1 MLSQEQLHAQIADP
15 NLCSASYLS
24 DLEALQQTYPYVTSF
39 SILYLKTLAKEQD
52 VRLSKALEQHAFTI
66 QNRVILYD
74 LLVESSVI
82 EEKSRHEETS
92 HKVSTVPA
100 YEEIQSEVLQ
110 EYPSDELH
118 VEENSIKENPIAE
131 TLLNE
136 SDVEENTI
144 EENPIAE
151 TLLNESDVEENA
163 IEENPIAETLLNGS
177 DIEENAIEEN
187 PIEEDVVAENL
198 VEANQTEEPET
209 TKEPDPLDKLLRA
222 SLISSSFVDLTYTD
236 ELKSLQEEPKVQ
248 EQNNVEVHEVAKPSA
263 PQERQ
268 TFAQW
273 LHFIDAKAQDDPK
286 EYLKFD
292 KPKQDFYS
300 PAKKAKESLSSDQ
313 IPVSETLAKVYA
325 MQGAV
330 AKAIGVYEQLILLN
344 PEKKS
349 FFANQ
354 IKVLKKNLNA

>member
-15 NLCSASYLS
+15 NLCSANYLS
-24 DLEALQQTYPYVTSF
+24 DLEALQQTYPYATSF
-39 SILYLKTLAKEQD
+39 SILYLKTLAKEKD

-82 EEKSRHEETS
+82 EEKS
-92 HKVSTVPA
+92 
-100 YEEIQSEVLQ
+100 
-110 EYPSDELH
+110 
-118 VEENSIKENPIAE
+118 IAQ
-131 TLLNE
+131 N
-136 SDVEENTI
+136 I
-144 EENPIAE
+144 
-151 TLLNESDVEENA
+151 
-163 IEENPIAETLLNGS
+163 
-177 DIEENAIEEN
+177 IEEN
-187 PIEEDVVAENL
+187 PIEEPLFEENPI
-198 VEANQTEEPET
+198 EEIHTTEPKT
-209 TKEPDPLDKLLRA
+209 TVEPDPLDKLLRA

-236 ELKSLQEEPKVQ
+236 ELKSLEVEQEGRQAQSSDEPQV
-248 EQNNVEVHEVAKPSA
+248 VVKPSA
-263 PQERQ
+263 PEERLS
-268 TFAQW
+268 FSQW
-273 LHFIDAKAQDDPK
+273 LHFTDDQVQDDQK

-300 PAKKAKESLSSDQ
+300 PAKKAKESLNSDQ

-325 MQGAV
+325 MQVAV

-354 IKVLKKNLNA
+354 IKILKKNLNASS

>member
-15 NLCSASYLS
+15 NLCSANYLS
-24 DLEALQQTYPYVTSF
+24 DLEALQQTYPYATSF
-39 SILYLKTLAKEQD
+39 SILYLKTLAKEKD

-82 EEKSRHEETS
+82 EER
-92 HKVSTVPA
+92 
-100 YEEIQSEVLQ
+100 
-110 EYPSDELH
+110 
-118 VEENSIKENPIAE
+118 SITENPI
-131 TLLNE
+131 
-136 SDVEENTI
+136 EEPLF
-144 EENPIAE
+144 EENP
-151 TLLNESDVEENA
+151 
-163 IEENPIAETLLNGS
+163 
-177 DIEENAIEEN
+177 IEEN
-187 PIEEDVVAENL
+187 PIEENPIE
-198 VEANQTEEPET
+198 EIHTKEPET
-209 TKEPDPLDKLLRA
+209 TVEPDPLDQLLRA
-222 SLISSSFVDLTYTD
+222 SLISSAFVDLTYTD
-236 ELKSLQEEPKVQ
+236 ELKSLEVEQEGLPAQ
-248 EQNNVEVHEVAKPSA
+248 EKSTDEHQVVAKPSA
-263 PQERQ
+263 PEERQ
-268 TFAQW
+268 TFSQW
-273 LHFIDAKAQDDPK
+273 LHFTDAEAQDDQK

-300 PAKKAKESLSSDQ
+300 PAKKAKESLNSDQ

-354 IKVLKKNLNA
+354 IKILKKNLNASS

>member
-15 NLCSASYLS
+15 NLCSANYLS
-24 DLEALQQTYPYVTSF
+24 DLEALQQTYPYATSF
-39 SILYLKTLAKEQD
+39 SILYLKTLAKEKD

-82 EEKSRHEETS
+82 EEKS
-92 HKVSTVPA
+92 
-100 YEEIQSEVLQ
+100 
-110 EYPSDELH
+110 
-118 VEENSIKENPIAE
+118 IAQ
-131 TLLNE
+131 N
-136 SDVEENTI
+136 I
-144 EENPIAE
+144 
-151 TLLNESDVEENA
+151 
-163 IEENPIAETLLNGS
+163 
-177 DIEENAIEEN
+177 IEEN
-187 PIEEDVVAENL
+187 PIEEPLFEENPI
-198 VEANQTEEPET
+198 EEIHTTEPKT
-209 TKEPDPLDKLLRA
+209 TVEPDPLDKLLRA

-236 ELKSLQEEPKVQ
+236 ELKSLEVEQEGRQAQSSDEPQV
-248 EQNNVEVHEVAKPSA
+248 VVKPSA
-263 PQERQ
+263 PEERLS
-268 TFAQW
+268 FSQW
-273 LHFIDAKAQDDPK
+273 LHFTDDQVQDDQK

-300 PAKKAKESLSSDQ
+300 PAKKAKESLNSDQ

-349 FFANQ
+349 LFANQ
-354 IKVLKKNLNA
+354 IKILKKNLNASS

>member
-15 NLCSASYLS
+15 NLCSANYLS
-24 DLEALQQTYPYVTSF
+24 DLEALQQTYPYATSF
-39 SILYLKTLAKEQD
+39 SILYLKTLAKEKD

-82 EEKSRHEETS
+82 EER
-92 HKVSTVPA
+92 
-100 YEEIQSEVLQ
+100 
-110 EYPSDELH
+110 
-118 VEENSIKENPIAE
+118 SITENPITE
-131 TLLNE
+131 NPI
-136 SDVEENTI
+136 EEPLF
-144 EENPIAE
+144 EENP
-151 TLLNESDVEENA
+151 
-163 IEENPIAETLLNGS
+163 
-177 DIEENAIEEN
+177 IEEN
-187 PIEEDVVAENL
+187 PIEENPIE
-198 VEANQTEEPET
+198 EIHTKEPET
-209 TKEPDPLDKLLRA
+209 TVEPDPLDQLLRA
-222 SLISSSFVDLTYTD
+222 RLISSAFVDLTYTD
-236 ELKSLQEEPKVQ
+236 ELKSLEVEQEGLPAQ
-248 EQNNVEVHEVAKPSA
+248 EKSTDEHQVVAKPSA
-263 PQERQ
+263 PEERQ
-268 TFAQW
+268 TFSQW
-273 LHFIDAKAQDDPK
+273 LHFTDAEAQDDQK

-300 PAKKAKESLSSDQ
+300 PAKKAKESLNSDQ

-354 IKVLKKNLNA
+354 IKILKKNLNASS

>member
-15 NLCSASYLS
+15 NLCSANYLS
-24 DLEALQQTYPYVTSF
+24 DLEALQQTYPYATSF
-39 SILYLKTLAKEQD
+39 SILYLKTLAKEKD

-82 EEKSRHEETS
+82 EER
-92 HKVSTVPA
+92 
-100 YEEIQSEVLQ
+100 
-110 EYPSDELH
+110 
-118 VEENSIKENPIAE
+118 SITENPIKE
-131 TLLNE
+131 PLF
-136 SDVEENTI
+136 
-144 EENPIAE
+144 EENP
-151 TLLNESDVEENA
+151 
-163 IEENPIAETLLNGS
+163 
-177 DIEENAIEEN
+177 IEEN
-187 PIEEDVVAENL
+187 PIEENPIE
-198 VEANQTEEPET
+198 EIHTKEPET
-209 TKEPDPLDKLLRA
+209 TVEPDPLDQLLRA
-222 SLISSSFVDLTYTD
+222 SLISSAFVDLTYTD
-236 ELKSLQEEPKVQ
+236 ELKSLEVEQEGLPAQEKSTDEPQV
-248 EQNNVEVHEVAKPSA
+248 VAKPSA
-263 PQERQ
+263 PEERQ
-268 TFAQW
+268 TFSQW
-273 LHFIDAKAQDDPK
+273 LHFTDAEAQDDQK

-300 PAKKAKESLSSDQ
+300 PAKKAKESLNSDQ

-354 IKVLKKNLNA
+354 IKILKKNLNASSWQEYFLF

>member
-15 NLCSASYLS
+15 NLCSASYLT
-24 DLEALQQTYPYVTSF
+24 DLEALQQTYPYATSF

-66 QNRVILYD
+66 QNRVVLYD

-92 HKVSTVPA
+92 FKESTVSA
-100 YEEIQSEVLQ
+100 YEEIQSEILQ
-110 EYPSDELH
+110 ENPIDEPHL
-118 VEENSIKENPIAE
+118 EENSIAENSIAE
-131 TLLNE
+131 N
-136 SDVEENTI
+136 SIAENSI
-144 EENPIAE
+144 EEHIVEQNQSEE
-151 TLLNESDVEENA
+151 T
-163 IEENPIAETLLNGS
+163 
-177 DIEENAIEEN
+177 
-187 PIEEDVVAENL
+187 
-198 VEANQTEEPET
+198 ET
-209 TKEPDPLDKLLRA
+209 TFAPDPLDQLLRA

-236 ELKSLQEEPKVQ
+236 ELKSLQEEQEDPKVL
-248 EQNNVEVHEVAKPSA
+248 ENSNTEVQEVAKPSD

-273 LHFIDAKAQDDPK
+273 LHFTDQAAQDDPK

>member
-24 DLEALQQTYPYVTSF
+24 DLEALQQTYPYATSF

-66 QNRVILYD
+66 QNRLVLYD

-82 EEKSRHEETS
+82 EERNRIVVNPSQDKIDSQLKQTE
-92 HKVSTVPA
+92 VQ
-100 YEEIQSEVLQ
+100 EEIAINEPVLN
-110 EYPSDELH
+110 ETALEENVIAENPIDEPVLNEIALEEN
-118 VEENSIKENPIAE
+118 VIAENIIEEPVLNESALEENSIAENIIE
-131 TLLNE
+131 ELI
-136 SDVEENTI
+136 VEEN
-144 EENPIAE
+144 P
-151 TLLNESDVEENA
+151 
-163 IEENPIAETLLNGS
+163 
-177 DIEENAIEEN
+177 
-187 PIEEDVVAENL
+187 
-198 VEANQTEEPET
+198 VEANLIEETET
-209 TKEPDPLDKLLRA
+209 TIEPDPLDKLLRA

-248 EQNNVEVHEVAKPSA
+248 ENNNDEVQEVAKPIA

-268 TFAQW
+268 TFSQW
-273 LHFIDAKAQDDPK
+273 LHFTDAAAQDEPK